1 MVYCFYEVDRCRNGG
16 GHGDAAM
23 SRNQESHDL
32 YDQGMID
39 DRNLRP
45 LAIAFATI
53 LMAWM
58 LVFGLVFVSAQ
69 MVTESHHLA
78 ASSGPAISMT
88 VR

>member
-1 MVYCFYEVDRCRNGG
+1 
-16 GHGDAAM
+16 M

-53 LMAWM
+53 LMAWV

-69 MVTESHHLA
+69 MVTQSHHVA
-78 ASSGPAISMT
+78 NGSAPAVSMT

>member
-1 MVYCFYEVDRCRNGG
+1 MKWTAAESRNGS

-23 SRNQESHDL
+23 SRNQETHGL

-39 DRNLRP
+39 ERNLRP

-58 LVFGLVFVSAQ
+58 LVFGFVFVSAQ
-69 MVTESHHLA
+69 MVTQSHHLA
-78 ASSGPAISMT
+78 AGSAPAISMT

>member
-1 MVYCFYEVDRCRNGG
+1 
-16 GHGDAAM
+16 M

-58 LVFGLVFVSAQ
+58 LVFGLVFASAQ
-69 MVTESHHLA
+69 MVTQSHHLA
-78 ASSGPAISMT
+78 ANSGPAISMT

>member
-1 MVYCFYEVDRCRNGG
+1 MRWTAAGSRDGG

-53 LMAWM
+53 LVAWM

-69 MVTESHHLA
+69 MVTQSHHLA
-78 ASSGPAISMT
+78 ATSGPAISMT

>member
-1 MVYCFYEVDRCRNGG
+1 MRWTAAGSRNGG
-16 GHGDAAM
+16 EHGDAAM
-23 SRNQESHDL
+23 SRSLGIPRL

-69 MVTESHHLA
+69 MVAQSHHLA
-78 ASSGPAISMT
+78 DGSAQAISMT
-88 VR
+88 AR

>member
-1 MVYCFYEVDRCRNGG
+1 
-16 GHGDAAM
+16 M
-23 SRNQESHDL
+23 SRNSETPRL

-45 LAIAFATI
+45 LAIAFTTI

-69 MVTESHHLA
+69 TVAQSHHMAGSA
-78 ASSGPAISMT
+78 ASIAASIDK
-88 VR
+88 

>member
-1 MVYCFYEVDRCRNGG
+1 MRWTAAGSRDGG

-23 SRNQESHDL
+23 SRNSETPRL

-45 LAIAFATI
+45 LAIAFTTI

-69 MVTESHHLA
+69 MVAQSRHLA
-78 ASSGPAISMT
+78 DASAPVISTM
-88 VR
+88 VK

>member
-1 MVYCFYEVDRCRNGG
+1 
-16 GHGDAAM
+16 M

-58 LVFGLVFVSAQ
+58 LVFGLVFVSAK
-69 MVTESHHLA
+69 MVTQSHDLA
-78 ASSGPAISMT
+78 ASSAPAISVT

>member
-1 MVYCFYEVDRCRNGG
+1 
-16 GHGDAAM
+16 M
-23 SRNQESHDL
+23 SRNSETPRL

-45 LAIAFATI
+45 LAIAFTTI

-69 MVTESHHLA
+69 MVAQSHHLA
-78 ASSGPAISMT
+78 DASAPAISMT
-88 VR
+88 AR

>member
-1 MVYCFYEVDRCRNGG
+1 
-16 GHGDAAM
+16 M
-23 SRNQESHDL
+23 SRNQGTYGL

-58 LVFGLVFVSAQ
+58 LVFGLVSVSAQ
-69 MVTESHHLA
+69 MVAQTHNFADGSA
-78 ASSGPAISMT
+78 PAISST

>member
-1 MVYCFYEVDRCRNGG
+1 
-16 GHGDAAM
+16 M
-23 SRNQESHDL
+23 SRNQVTHGL

-58 LVFGLVFVSAQ
+58 LVFGLVSVSAQ
-69 MVTESHHLA
+69 MVAQSHNPA
-78 ASSGPAISMT
+78 DGSAPAISLM